1 MVVAPGHEEKY
12 LAAQREVKA
21 NQEAA
26 KKKKTQSN
34 ATVDVEPASAKEA
47 YEQKQQES
55 QATTTPT
62 TVPTTDNTDGWSGF
76 LNNIGL
82 DGIGDVTHNL
92 GYVISCLLYTSPS
105 PRD

>member
-1 MVVAPGHEEKY
+1 M
-12 LAAQREVKA
+12 
-21 NQEAA
+21 
-26 KKKKTQSN
+26 
-34 ATVDVEPASAKEA
+34 DVEPASAKEA

-62 TVPTTDNTDGWSGF
+62 TVPTTDNTDGWSGL

-92 GYVISCLLYTSPS
+92 GYVISMLPDVLLGLFTGKTETFGKTPCYPLPVFWQVCLSRTQF
-105 PRD
+105 